1 MLQDMYKENTVEA
14 IRNLAHVLDVALQEE
29 LGDDRSSQIHHEV
42 HVKHA
47 MSKVLEVYTE
57 WSVLRCHN
65 VQE

>member
-1 MLQDMYKENTVEA
+1 MLQEMYKENTVEA
-14 IRNLAHVLDVALQEE
+14 MRHLVHTVEVALQEE

-57 WSVLRCHN
+57 WSVLRCHD